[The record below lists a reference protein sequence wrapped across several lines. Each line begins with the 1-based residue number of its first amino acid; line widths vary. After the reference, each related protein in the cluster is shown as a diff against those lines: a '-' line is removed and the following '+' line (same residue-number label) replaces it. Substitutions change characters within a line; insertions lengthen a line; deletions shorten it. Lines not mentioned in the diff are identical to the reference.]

1 MSTTAGNRILGLSPR
16 ARRLVIP
23 AFVIAIAV
31 ISIGTY
37 VNRKNDGAKATGP
50 VVGGDLHAVAQLDDR
65 LFVGGHAGA
74 GYRVASGGW
83 TQIQSLAD
91 KDVMSWAQSGSTLL
105 AGGHEG
111 LYASADDGSM
121 FTPVPGLSISD
132 VHGLGA
138 AGDTVYLAS
147 PQAGIL
153 VSTDGGDTF
162 ATRSQTGQDFMGSI
176 WVDPTNPEV
185 AIAPSMQQGAVKTTD
200 GGRNWTALGSSMG
213 AMAVAVNP
221 TGTQLVALAMDGAQ
235 QSADGGR
242 TWARLSVPDGTSAA
256 SYTSTGDLIVAA
268 RSGDRASVYRQTA
281 TGWDPLV

>member
-74 GYRVASGGW
+74 GYRVAAGGW
-83 TQIQSLAD
+83 TQIRSLAD
-91 KDVMSWAQSGSTLL
+91 KDVMGWARSGSTLL

-111 LYASADDGSM
+111 LYASGDDGST
-121 FTPVPGLSISD
+121 FTPVPGLPISD

-153 VSTDGGDTF
+153 VSTDGGDTY
-162 ATRSQTGQDFMGSI
+162 TSRSQTGGDFMGSI
-176 WVDPTNPEV
+176 WVDPTNPEI

-200 GGRNWTALGSSMG
+200 RGRSWTALGTSMG
-213 AMAVAVNP
+213 SMAVAVNR
-221 TGTQLVALAMDGAQ
+221 TGTELVALGINGAQ
-235 QSADGGR
+235 ESTDGGR
-242 TWARLSVPDGTSAA
+242 TWAVLSVPDGTSAA
-256 SYTSTGDLIVAA
+256 AYTSDGDLIVAA